1 MNSTNTFNWS
11 ECFVDNM
18 IRDQLVFLK
27 KYNKNPNKY
36 IYSIN
41 DEFDLVKVT
50 REQLQKAYPNATIV
64 TCSRCMPKLT
74 SCAEDEIL
82 KKNDQN
88 FPTFTVYEG
97 SDLMPINL
105 NGEKS
110 GDYIKIYDDHAIYS
124 IDENSIVLWYYD
136 KDPEKLIN
144 ELLKLL
150 PIEEYTEEEAGINLV
165 AYNQEYYTI
174 PTKVQP
180 TRINLEENYNDDFIP
195 VTKDIEKFLDERKSG
210 LIVLRGIVGSGKS
223 NYIRHL
229 VTTHPANYVIVTN
242 SLAGHLASPEFISF
256 MLENKNSIFI
266 LEDCEQILMDRG
278 DNISGAIANI
288 LNMSDGLMSDIFNVK
303 FICTFNADIDQ
314 IDKAILRKGRCFANY
329 EFKKLC
335 AEKTKALL
343 NKQGITLDKYEPM
356 TLAEIYNY
364 QDNDCSN
371 KKHTKIGF

>member
-1 MNSTNTFNWS
+1 MNSTNTFKWS
-11 ECFVDNM
+11 DCFVDNM

-27 KYNKNPNKY
+27 KYEINPNKY
-36 IYSIN
+36 IYSID
-41 DEFDLVKVT
+41 DEFDLLKVT
-50 REQLQKAYPNATIV
+50 REQLQEVYPNAKII
-64 TCSRCMPKLT
+64 TCLRRSPKLT
-74 SCAEDEIL
+74 SCAEDNASKLTIL
-82 KKNDQN
+82 NSPDNLNN
-88 FPTFTVYEG
+88 FI
-97 SDLMPINL
+97 PISL
-105 NGEKS
+105 NGEQS
-110 GDYIKIYDDHAIYS
+110 GDYIKIYDNYAIYS
-124 IDENSIVLWYYD
+124 IDENSIVLWYYNQ
-136 KDPEKLIN
+136 DPEKLIHK
-144 ELLKLL
+144 LLNLL
-150 PIEEYTEEEAGINLV
+150 PIKEYVEEEAGVNLV

-229 VTTHPANYVIVTN
+229 VTTHPGNYVIVTN

-335 AEKTKALL
+335 AEKTKVLL
-343 NKQGITLDKYEPM
+343 NRQGIVLDKYEPM

-371 KKHTKIGF
+371 KKHSKIGF

>member
-1 MNSTNTFNWS
+1 MSLTNTFKWS
-11 ECFVDNM
+11 DCFIENR
-18 IRDQLVFLK
+18 IHDQLVFLK
-27 KYNKNPNKY
+27 KYEINPNKY
-36 IYSIN
+36 IYSID
-41 DEFDLVKVT
+41 DEFDLLKVT
-50 REQLQKAYPNATIV
+50 REQLQETYPNATII
-64 TCSRCMPKLT
+64 TCLRRSPKIT
-74 SCAEDEIL
+74 SCAEDDISKSTNL
-82 KKNDQN
+82 NCSNNLN
-88 FPTFTVYEG
+88 FI
-97 SDLMPINL
+97 PISL
-105 NGEKS
+105 NGEQS
-110 GDYIKIYDDHAIYS
+110 GDYIKIYDDYAIYS
-124 IDENSIVLWYYD
+124 IDENSIILWYYD
-136 KDPEKLIN
+136 QNPEELIHK
-144 ELLKLL
+144 LLKLL
-150 PIEEYTEEEAGINLV
+150 PIEEYIEEEAGVNLV

-335 AEKTKALL
+335 AEKTKVLL
-343 NKQGITLDKYEPM
+343 NKQGVTLDEYEPM

-371 KKHTKIGF
+371 KKHSKIGF

>member
-1 MNSTNTFNWS
+1 MNSTNTFKWS
-11 ECFVDNM
+11 DCFVDNM

-27 KYNKNPNKY
+27 KYEINPNKY
-36 IYSIN
+36 IYHID
-41 DEFDLVKVT
+41 DEFGLLKVT
-50 REQLQKAYPNATIV
+50 REQLQEAYPNATII
-64 TCSRCMPKLT
+64 TCLRRSPKTT
-74 SCAEDEIL
+74 SCAEDDASKSLSLNCPDNSNLI
-82 KKNDQN
+82 
-88 FPTFTVYEG
+88 PI
-97 SDLMPINL
+97 INL
-105 NGEKS
+105 NGEQS

-136 KDPEKLIN
+136 QDPEKLIH

-150 PIEEYTEEEAGINLV
+150 PIEEYVEEEAGVNLV

-195 VTKDIEKFLDERKSG
+195 ITKDIEKFLDERKSG

-335 AEKTKALL
+335 AEKTKVLL

-371 KKHTKIGF
+371 KKHSKIGF

>member
-1 MNSTNTFNWS
+1 MNSTNTFKWS
-11 ECFVDNM
+11 DCFVDNM

-27 KYNKNPNKY
+27 KYEINPNKY
-36 IYSIN
+36 IYSID
-41 DEFDLVKVT
+41 DEFDLLKVT
-50 REQLQKAYPNATIV
+50 RERLQEVYPNAKII
-64 TCSRCMPKLT
+64 TCLRRSPKLT
-74 SCAEDEIL
+74 SCAEDNASKLTIL
-82 KKNDQN
+82 NSPDNLNN
-88 FPTFTVYEG
+88 FI
-97 SDLMPINL
+97 PISL
-105 NGEKS
+105 NGEQS
-110 GDYIKIYDDHAIYS
+110 GDYIKIYDNYAIYS
-124 IDENSIVLWYYD
+124 IDENSIVLWYYNQ
-136 KDPEKLIN
+136 DPEKLIHK
-144 ELLKLL
+144 LLNLL
-150 PIEEYTEEEAGINLV
+150 PIKEYVEEEAGVNLV

-335 AEKTKALL
+335 AEKTKVLL
-343 NKQGITLDKYEPM
+343 NRQGIVLDKYEPM

-371 KKHTKIGF
+371 KKHSKIGF

>member
-1 MNSTNTFNWS
+1 MSSTNTFKWS
-11 ECFVDNM
+11 DCFVDNM

-27 KYNKNPNKY
+27 KYEINPNKY
-36 IYSIN
+36 IYSID
-41 DEFDLVKVT
+41 DEFDLLKVT
-50 REQLQKAYPNATIV
+50 RERLQEVYPNAKII
-64 TCSRCMPKLT
+64 TCLRRSPKLT
-74 SCAEDEIL
+74 SCAEDNASKLTIL
-82 KKNDQN
+82 NSPDNLNN
-88 FPTFTVYEG
+88 FI
-97 SDLMPINL
+97 PISL
-105 NGEKS
+105 NGEQS
-110 GDYIKIYDDHAIYS
+110 GDYIKIYDNYAIYS
-124 IDENSIVLWYYD
+124 IDENSIVLWYYNQ
-136 KDPEKLIN
+136 DPEKLIHK
-144 ELLKLL
+144 LLNLL
-150 PIEEYTEEEAGINLV
+150 PIKEYVEEEAGVNLV

-335 AEKTKALL
+335 AEKTKVLL
-343 NKQGITLDKYEPM
+343 NRQGIVLDKYEPM

-371 KKHTKIGF
+371 KKHSKIGF